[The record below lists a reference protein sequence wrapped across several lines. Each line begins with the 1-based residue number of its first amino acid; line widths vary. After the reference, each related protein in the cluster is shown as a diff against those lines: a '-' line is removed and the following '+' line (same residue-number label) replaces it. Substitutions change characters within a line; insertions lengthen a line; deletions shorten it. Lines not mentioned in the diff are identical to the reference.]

1 MPAKGAV
8 AFVARLEMTDP
19 RLRRRG
25 LAVPAEVVVLLTP
38 EGRPGRR
45 LAVRGEVNGIPF
57 HSTLALRE
65 DGVFILTLNAT
76 LRAKASLDLG
86 QACRVTL
93 APDLEPL
100 EAEPAADVRA
110 ALRASPRAAAAFA
123 ALDGPHQKK
132 HIDRLDRAKRPET
145 RARRIETM
153 LGMLVEE
160 PPDTDE
166 ETVPEPEHP

>member
-8 AFVARLEMTDP
+8 AFVARLEMTDA

-25 LAVPAEVVVLLTP
+25 LTVPAEVVVLLSP

-45 LAVRGEVNGIPF
+45 LPVRGEVNGVPLR
-57 HSTLALRE
+57 STLALRD

-76 LRAKASLDLG
+76 LRAKASLELG

-100 EAEPAADVRA
+100 DVEPASDVRA

-123 ALDGPHQKK
+123 ALDGPHQKR
-132 HIDRLDRAKRPET
+132 HLDWLDQAKRPET
-145 RARRIETM
+145 RARRMEKM

-166 ETVPEPEHP
+166 ESVPEPEQS